1 MIVCG
6 GILAIA
12 FGALG
17 SAKVAVH
24 PQMVERAHHVGFS
37 ASSYRV
43 IGLLELAAAVGVLAG
58 LAWRP
63 LGVAAALGLVI
74 LLLGA
79 CVAHLRARTSVAE
92 LVPALILGAVAAAY
106 VIAAGALG

>member
-1 MIVCG
+1 MIVCAA
-6 GILAIA
+6 ILAIA
-12 FGALG
+12 FAKLG

-24 PQMVERAHHVGFS
+24 PRMVERAHHVGFS

-63 LGVAAALGLVI
+63 LGVAAAFALVI

-79 CVAHLRARTSVAE
+79 CIAHLRVRASIAA
-92 LVPALILGAVAAAY
+92 LVPALVLGVVAVAY
-106 VIAAGALG
+106 LVAAGGLR